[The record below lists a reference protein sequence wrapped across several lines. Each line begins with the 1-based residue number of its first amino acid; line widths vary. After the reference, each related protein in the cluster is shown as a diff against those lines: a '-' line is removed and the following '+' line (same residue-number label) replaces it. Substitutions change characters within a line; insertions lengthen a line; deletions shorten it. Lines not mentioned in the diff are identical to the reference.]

1 MGNYSEYEPYVSPE
15 QDRLWNTLYEDK
27 VRMYKGKQIT
37 AQMITI
43 GDY

>member
-1 MGNYSEYEPYVSPE
+1 MPKDEISGAQE
-15 QDRLWNTLYEDK
+15 LWNTLFEDK

-43 GDY
+43 GEY